1 MVGALSPGRDRH
13 RQAVLLSRFHAQ
25 DLREYRLGRR
35 KRPSVAVVLRPFS
48 HVMGHWSIRKD
59 GGPERIPKTLHIL
72 IADDQ
77 PSFRH
82 TLREMMQ
89 AEPSWFVVT
98 GARNGL
104 EAIEQV
110 KRHRPDVVLMDMVMP
125 VMDGIEA
132 MERIKEIAPQTRVIA
147 MTAYDNAEFPKRSL
161 EAGADCFLK
170 KEELNT
176 ATLQECLE
184 QIQVTKPIES
194 KGGS

>member
-1 MVGALSPGRDRH
+1 MTNP
-13 RQAVLLSRFHAQ
+13 RF
-25 DLREYRLGRR
+25 
-35 KRPSVAVVLRPFS
+35 
-48 HVMGHWSIRKD
+48 
-59 GGPERIPKTLHIL
+59 L
-72 IADDQ
+72 IAVDQ
-77 PSFRH
+77 PSFCH

-89 AEPSWFVVT
+89 AEPLWSVVAEA
-98 GARNGL
+98 GNGL

-110 KRHRPDVVLMDMVMP
+110 KRHRPDVVLMDIVMP

-132 MERIKEIAPQTRVIA
+132 TQRIKEIAPQTRVIA
-147 MTAYDNAEFPKRSL
+147 TTAYDNAEFPKRSL

-194 KGGS
+194 KGGG